1 MNNTKELQ
9 DEDLILVSGGAG
21 KSPDN
26 GIDGRVISIVAEQFG
41 IPSSNVDLDAKL
53 VGDLGA
59 NSLDIVDLSQTL
71 SEEFKIVID
80 DVSFSLLVKVRDV
93 IQYIKDRVNV

>member
-1 MNNTKELQ
+1 MNNTKELL

-21 KSPDN
+21 KNPDN
-26 GIDGRVISIVAEQFG
+26 ELDGRVISIVAEQFG
-41 IPSSNVDLDAKL
+41 IPSSIVDLDAKL
-53 VGDLGA
+53 VDDLGA
-59 NSLDIVDLSQTL
+59 DSLDIVDLSQTL